1 MHINTP
7 DLLQNGSPRWL
18 PRGPPDPSSIY
29 STRQV
34 GRLLRPALPRALELK
49 ACASMS
55 APACEGCGDEEAVFS
70 IDARSI
76 SGYPAA
82 AGSHRAEGW
91 PGSFS
96 GCTPPRATGRPG

>member
-55 APACEGCGDEEAVFS
+55 VPECAGCGDERKCMNFNHVFGTTRLGGLAP
-70 IDARSI
+70 IIIVRMQPNVRRDLACF
-76 SGYPAA
+76 G
-82 AGSHRAEGW
+82 
-91 PGSFS
+91 
-96 GCTPPRATGRPG
+96 